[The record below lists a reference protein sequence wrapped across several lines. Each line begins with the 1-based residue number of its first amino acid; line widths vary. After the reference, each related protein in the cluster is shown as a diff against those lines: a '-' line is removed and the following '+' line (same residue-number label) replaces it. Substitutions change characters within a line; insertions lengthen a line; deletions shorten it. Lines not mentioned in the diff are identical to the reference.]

1 MTSSPYDFAY
11 VRNALDEVAIL
22 AVTDTQG
29 KILFANEKFCQIS
42 KYSRDELIGQD
53 HRLINSQYHP
63 KEFFRDLWSTIKSG
77 RVWRGEVKNRAKDGT
92 FHWLDTTIVPILDE
106 NQNVCQFMAI
116 RYDITPYKKAQEA
129 IGLIPQ
135 QILQAQEEERLKIAR
150 EIHDDL
156 GQLLVA
162 LKIYLANQ
170 TVDLTAKYPEL
181 KKLAD
186 NLKDKVSEIIEKT
199 RDLSHELS
207 PLGLSHFSLVGS
219 IKELMTSMSGG
230 KDITMTFTHRNVS
243 RIDLGDKKIMIYRI
257 IQGALMNVMK
267 HARARR
273 VDMRMGRQKDK
284 VYLSIKDNGIG
295 FHIHE
300 KRKGGL
306 GLALMRERAKLIG
319 AKLTI
324 KSHVGTGTEIRLL
337 VPIKE

>member
-1 MTSSPYDFAY
+1 MTNSPYDLDY
-11 VRNALDEVAIL
+11 VRNAFDEIAIL
-22 AVTDTQG
+22 AVTDREG

-42 KYSRDELIGQD
+42 KYSREELIGQN

-63 KEFFRDLWSTIKSG
+63 KDFFRDLWDTIISG
-77 RVWRGEVKNRAKDGT
+77 RVWRGEVRNRAKDGT
-92 FHWLDTTIVPILDE
+92 FYWLDTTIIPILDE
-106 NQNVCQFMAI
+106 KGSVCQFMAV

-135 QILQAQEEERLKIAR
+135 QILQAHEDERLKIAK

-162 LKIYLANQ
+162 LKIYLTSQ
-170 TVDLTAKYPEL
+170 TMDLTAKYPEL

-186 NLKDKVSEIIEKT
+186 NLKTKVSEIIEKT

-219 IKELMTSMSGG
+219 IKELISSMNCD
-230 KDITMTFTHRNVS
+230 KDRAIKFTHRNITRV
-243 RIDLGDKKIMIYRI
+243 DLGEKKIMIYRI
-257 IQGALMNVMK
+257 IQGALMNVVK
-267 HARARR
+267 HSRARW
-273 VDMRMGRQKDK
+273 VEVRMGRLKDK
-284 VYLSIKDNGIG
+284 VYLVIKDNGVG
-295 FHIHE
+295 FYIHE

-306 GLALMRERAKLIG
+306 GLALMRERAKLIH

-324 KSHVGTGTEIRLL
+324 KSRVGAGTEIRLL
-337 VPIKE
+337 IPIKD